1 MLGDRKLYV
10 KKKAKQAKKK
20 KERNQEAKLRKG
32 QMVLSSKECCHLICA
47 EKLILALNALKVE
60 VSNGNFPNLWS
71 LDPISFV
78 PFAPFS

>member
-1 MLGDRKLYV
+1 
-10 KKKAKQAKKK
+10 
-20 KERNQEAKLRKG
+20 
-32 QMVLSSKECCHLICA
+32 MVLSSKECCHLICA

>member
-1 MLGDRKLYV
+1 MLKTEQNKP
-10 KKKAKQAKKK
+10 KKKKK
-20 KERNQEAKLRKG
+20 KERNQEAKFRRG

-47 EKLILALNALKVE
+47 EKLVLALNALKVE

-78 PFAPFS
+78 PLAPFS